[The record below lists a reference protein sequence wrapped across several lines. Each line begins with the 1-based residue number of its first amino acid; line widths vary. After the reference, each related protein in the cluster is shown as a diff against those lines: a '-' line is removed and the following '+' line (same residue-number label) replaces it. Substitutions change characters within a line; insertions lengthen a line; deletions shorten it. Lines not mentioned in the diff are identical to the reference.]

1 MSTVY
6 KVVSTAFAVVDSYEV
21 TSNVH
26 SGSVVSVGHQGPI
39 DWPGSPNY
47 RPGSDKILL
56 LKFQDAPAPGQFK
69 KLDYFRVYLF
79 GHGGQNSAGE
89 YVQSDPYIHFND
101 GAWEPSSVTYERIPD
116 YSGYIGSSDPKFF
129 ASDVWHCSSGG
140 LSELRYFLKNH
151 GLRVEG
157 SVPVISVYTPS
168 SNYAPYVEYSMSDDN
183 IYLEFGRFSPSN
195 NAKINRFNACTV
207 SFKLKQVGTALESLG
222 IVSYT
227 IQWTGGEKI
236 SVPVAGL
243 PLSASYSIPANTL
256 PSGDVTITVTVTD
269 NAGGTASYSVKVNTE
284 DTVSSARTVSPVD
297 TYLDGSAPI
306 TFRWNHVNSSGSQQT
321 KALLQV
327 WPDGGSV
334 VTEAEITGTVNE
346 YTVPPNT
353 YTSGDYYWRV
363 ATFNADGV
371 QGSWATA
378 KFLVIAA
385 PAQPIVLVQDASPRP
400 SILWQTNEQ
409 EAYQI
414 QLSGIYDQIL
424 FGVDQ
429 NWRCP
434 VYLEDGTYTI
444 RVRSQNKYG
453 LWSAWGEAPII
464 VANQPGPEI
473 NLRVQFGHT
482 AKLSWALVGYDHY
495 QVYRDGVPI
504 ARTADAEYTDLY
516 SCGLVTYLVRGCYAD
531 RYDYG
536 LSNTVTGQICINTT
550 MIKQVN
556 GGDWIMLPTSTQLHN
571 GVKKTLARDVQRLLV
586 QGRPYPITE
595 ASEYYNKQI
604 SLDCAFAHRDDPGLE
619 QLLGKLVCL
628 KTESQDMV
636 IGTLDELQVSSNYF
650 LVSYA
655 LTVSQEHFQE
665 EIDLDTGIVL
675 PG

>member
-6 KVVSTAFAVVDSYEV
+6 KVVSTAFAVINDYNV

-26 SGSVVSVGHQGPI
+26 TGSVVDIGHSLSESNKGESEILIKFAQGTIPPSFRKFERI
-39 DWPGSPNY
+39 RLCFYAYTNSFPWGEGTFSNATSRIIKGNWDPN
-47 RPGSDKILL
+47 
-56 LKFQDAPAPGQFK
+56 
-69 KLDYFRVYLF
+69 
-79 GHGGQNSAGE
+79 
-89 YVQSDPYIHFND
+89 
-101 GAWEPSSVTYERIPD
+101 SVTYEFNPKNSVGD
-116 YSGYIGSSDPKFF
+116 LSFFPEKIGPTASWKELSSTSVKDLAEFLDGTGIRLWPYGSVKIYTP
-129 ASDVWHCSSGG
+129 ASDHAPYI
-140 LSELRYFLKNH
+140 EY
-151 GLRVEG
+151 
-157 SVPVISVYTPS
+157 SVYDENVS
-168 SNYAPYVEYSMSDDN
+168 LEYKS
-183 IYLEFGRFSPSN
+183 FSPSN
-195 NAKINRFNACTV
+195 NAKINRFKACKI
-207 SFKLKQVGTALESLG
+207 SFSLKQVGTALESLG

-227 IQWTGGEKI
+227 IQWTGGNELT
-236 SVPVAGL
+236 VPVSGL
-243 PLSASYSIPANTL
+243 PLSASYTIPANTL

-284 DTVSSARTVSPVD
+284 DTVPSARTVSPVD

-306 TFRWNHVNSSGSQQT
+306 TFKWNHINSSGSQQT

-334 VTEAEITGTVNE
+334 VTEAEIAGSVNE

-385 PAQPIVLVQDASPRP
+385 PTQPIVLVQDASPRP

-414 QLSGIYDQIL
+414 QLPGIYDQIL

-429 NWRCP
+429 SWRCP

-464 VANQPGPEI
+464 VDNQLGPEI
-473 NLRVQFGHT
+473 SLRVQFGHM
-482 AKLSWALVGYDHY
+482 ARLSWALVGYDHY
-495 QVYRDGVPI
+495 LVYRDGVPI

-556 GGDWIMLPTSTQLHN
+556 GGDWIMLPTSTQMHN

-636 IGTLDELQVSSNYF
+636 IGTMDELQVSSNYF

>member
-6 KVVSTAFAVVDSYEV
+6 KVVSTAFAVVDDRSV

-26 SGSVVSVGHQGPI
+26 AGNAATVGRQSSPQFSRKRLLIAFPKFEIADEFKPI
-39 DWPGSPNY
+39 E
-47 RPGSDKILL
+47 
-56 LKFQDAPAPGQFK
+56 
-69 KLDYFRVYLF
+69 YFRLYVY
-79 GHGGQNSAGE
+79 GHGEDDYSPPNEYLDCHLLDGE
-89 YVQSDPYIHFND
+89 WNPYT
-101 GAWEPSSVTYERIPD
+101 VTYEFMPRL
-116 YSGYIGSSDPKFF
+116 GYTIFGPEPKFTTT
-129 ASDVWHCSSGG
+129 DVWHEYHGDSYDLKIISNGNG
-140 LSELRYFLKNH
+140 AVILSDNYR
-151 GLRVEG
+151 GV
-157 SVPVISVYTPS
+157 VYTPAS
-168 SNYAPYVEYSMSDDN
+168 SFKPYLEYAFSDEN
-183 IYLEFGRFSPSN
+183 AYLEFSGFSPKTGARIN
-195 NAKINRFNACTV
+195 RFQNAKISFNVAQSNKNTI
-207 SFKLKQVGTALESLG
+207 SKLG

-227 IQWTGGEKI
+227 IQWTGGDVI
-236 SVPVAGL
+236 TVPLSDL
-243 PLSASYSIPANTL
+243 PLSASYTIPANTL

-284 DTVSSARTVSPVD
+284 DTISSARTVSPVD

-306 TFRWNHVNSSGSQQT
+306 TFKWNHINSSGSQQT

-327 WPDGGSV
+327 WPAGGSV

-346 YTVPPNT
+346 YTVPANT

-385 PAQPIVLVQDASPRP
+385 PTQPIVLVQDASPRP

-414 QLSGIYDQIL
+414 QLPGIYDQIL

-429 NWRCP
+429 SWRCP

-464 VANQPGPEI
+464 VDNQPGPEI

-482 AKLSWALVGYDHY
+482 AKLSWALGGYDHY
-495 QVYRDGVPI
+495 LVYRDGVPI

-536 LSNTVTGQICINTT
+536 LSNTATGQICINTT

-556 GGDWIMLPTSTQLHN
+556 GGDWVMLPTSTQLHN

>member
-6 KVVSTAFAVVDSYEV
+6 KVVSTAFAVINDYNV

-26 SGSVVSVGHQGPI
+26 TGSVVDIGHSLSESNKGKSEILIKFAQGTIPPRFRKFERIRLCFYAYTNSTPEGKGTFASASSRIIKGNWDPSSATYEFNPEDSVGYLSFCPEKIGPTASWKELSSTSVKDLAEFLDGTGI
-39 DWPGSPNY
+39 RLWPYGSVKIYTPA
-47 RPGSDKILL
+47 SDH
-56 LKFQDAPAPGQFK
+56 A
-69 KLDYFRVYLF
+69 
-79 GHGGQNSAGE
+79 
-89 YVQSDPYIHFND
+89 PYI
-101 GAWEPSSVTYERIPD
+101 EY
-116 YSGYIGSSDPKFF
+116 
-129 ASDVWHCSSGG
+129 
-140 LSELRYFLKNH
+140 
-151 GLRVEG
+151 
-157 SVPVISVYTPS
+157 SVYDENVS
-168 SNYAPYVEYSMSDDN
+168 LEYKS
-183 IYLEFGRFSPSN
+183 FSPSN
-195 NAKINRFNACTV
+195 NAKINRFKACKI
-207 SFKLKQVGTALESLG
+207 SFSLKQVGTALESLG

-227 IQWTGGEKI
+227 IQWTGGNELT
-236 SVPVAGL
+236 VPVSGL
-243 PLSASYSIPANTL
+243 PLSASYTIPANTL

-269 NAGGTASYSVKVNTE
+269 NAGGTVTKSITVNTE
-284 DTVSSARTVSPVD
+284 DSVSSARTVSPVD

-306 TFRWNHVNSSGSQQT
+306 TFKWNHINSSGSQQT

-334 VTEAEITGTVNE
+334 VTEAEIAGSVNE

-385 PAQPIVLVQDASPRP
+385 PTQPIVLVQDASPRP

-414 QLSGIYDQIL
+414 QLPGIYDQIL

-429 NWRCP
+429 SWRCP

-464 VANQPGPEI
+464 VDNQLGPEI
-473 NLRVQFGHT
+473 SLRVQFGHM
-482 AKLSWALVGYDHY
+482 ARLSWALVGYDHY
-495 QVYRDGVPI
+495 LVYRDGVPI

-556 GGDWIMLPTSTQLHN
+556 GGDWIMLPTSTQMHN